1 VPARAAV
8 DVVAQARNVRC
19 GYADMSAMDERRV
32 FRGWCVDT
40 NPASAAAATAA
51 AANTNGAYATA
62 ATATP
67 LLAPFSLSLA
77 VHLGFSTLLQT
88 GKRKHRN
95 GKNDA
100 RRLRYR
106 WFIDSFINS
115 IYCNESFGFSPS
127 AIYFPGRTLSKLVFS

>member
-1 VPARAAV
+1 MTDTLTRSTDRPNKRSLARSPSVPARAAV

-40 NPASAAAATAA
+40 NPAAAAAA
-51 AANTNGAYATA
+51 AANANSSHTNGAYAGA

-106 WFIDSFINS
+106 
-115 IYCNESFGFSPS
+115 
-127 AIYFPGRTLSKLVFS
+127 